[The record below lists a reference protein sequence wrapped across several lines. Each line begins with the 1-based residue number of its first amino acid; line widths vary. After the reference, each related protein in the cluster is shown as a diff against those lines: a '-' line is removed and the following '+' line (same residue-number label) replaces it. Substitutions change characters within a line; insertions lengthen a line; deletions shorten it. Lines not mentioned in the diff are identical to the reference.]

1 MNFEIKKIKGNFTY
15 RISLLLLVALVLG
28 VSFASIRSDSYI
40 VDISSSSRIKG
51 IRASKMWEKE
61 YEEASSSELTVDYI
75 QDALNRYATYSDTM
89 KGEFYLRKEYPG
101 VIDILTKVYGNYEDS
116 LNDIN
121 GLEINEVKN
130 FYDRNNQV
138 LKSYMEEKG
147 FNQAKVDKVLRNLGK
162 IKTPYTLSY
171 VKPWI
176 NLWKAM
182 TVVDYFL
189 CLMAIVLSSRL
200 FSLEKEQ
207 EMDALLSTRESTA
220 SLSIGRSKITAICLT
235 VTQLYLLANLALLL
249 IKIFT
254 TGLSGMESPVQIEYV
269 FSIYPMNFLMATFWN
284 LFVGWLSIIFVAI
297 LGGWINLLTMNTTT
311 SFAISAVAI
320 FIPLVLGK
328 ILGELKGP
336 ISRLIGILPINN
348 LNFIKNIRSLPIFNF
363 LGIPLSSVAL
373 GLIIGI
379 LVFIISFVVLPQLF
393 KDRLKK

>member
-15 RISLLLLVALVLG
+15 RISLLLLVVLVLG
-28 VSFASIRSDSYI
+28 VSFASIISDSYI

-51 IRASKMWEKE
+51 IKASKMWEKE
-61 YEEASSSELTVDYI
+61 YKEASSSELTVNYI
-75 QDALNRYATYSDTM
+75 QDALKRYATYSDTT

-101 VIDILTKVYGNYEDS
+101 VIDILTKGYGTYEDS

-130 FYDRNNQV
+130 FYDRNSQV

-147 FNQAKVDKVLRNLGK
+147 FNQGKVDKVLRNLGK

-189 CLMAIVLSSRL
+189 CLICIVLSSRV
-200 FSLEKEQ
+200 FSIEKEQ

-220 SLSIGRSKITAICLT
+220 SLAIGRSKITAICLT

-249 IKIFT
+249 IKVFT
-254 TGLSGMESPVQIEYV
+254 TGLSGMESQVQIEYV
-269 FSIYPMNFLMATFWN
+269 FSIYPMNFLMATFWH
-284 LFVGWLSIIFVAI
+284 LFVGWISIIFVAI
-297 LGGWINLLTMNTTT
+297 LAGWINLLTMNTTT

-328 ILGELKGP
+328 IIGELQGP
-336 ISRLIGILPINN
+336 VSRLIGILPINN
-348 LNFIKNIRSLPIFNF
+348 FNFIKNIKSLPIFNF

-373 GLIIGI
+373 GLIIGV
-379 LVFIISFVVLPQLF
+379 LVFIISFVVLPLLF